1 MMKKSA
7 LLFFFL
13 MASVHGYSQRPVLS
27 DQETVERAVIAEVD
41 EVFASEDFTKK
52 KNRKFP
58 EVSGTMTVD
67 IGVVQNGKV
76 STFFK
81 AESDIRNID
90 FIDFMSQYILDHK
103 FRFKLPKKQRY
114 KIRHTLKF

>member
-1 MMKKSA
+1 MKKPA
-7 LLFFFL
+7 LLLLILF
-13 MASVHGYSQRPVLS
+13 ASLTTFAQRPTLS
-27 DQETVERAVIAEVD
+27 DQETVSQAVIAEVD
-41 EVFASEDFTKK
+41 ALFASEDFTKK
-52 KNRKFP
+52 KSRRFP
-58 EVSGTMTVD
+58 DVSGIMTVD

-81 AESDIRNID
+81 AESDISNID

>member
-1 MMKKSA
+1 MKKPA
-7 LLFFFL
+7 LLLLVLLTSLTAF
-13 MASVHGYSQRPVLS
+13 SQRPTLS
-27 DQETVERAVIAEVD
+27 DQQAISQAVIAEVD
-41 EVFASEDFTKK
+41 ELFASEDFNKK

-58 EVSGTMTVD
+58 NVSGTMTVD
-67 IGVVQNGKV
+67 IGVVQNGRV

-81 AESDIRNID
+81 AESDITNID